1 MVRDYFAYPYSTK
14 NSTFR
19 IYRELIDSAFRGFED
34 SENLKVN
41 ETATITMRKNGKIY
55 QIKINDITS
64 DMESKD
70 EVISIEI
77 NKEQPSKP
85 SDKDKHPYFPE

>member
-1 MVRDYFAYPYSTK
+1 MVRNYFAYPY
-14 NSTFR
+14 NSNNNP
-19 IYRELIDSAFRGFED
+19 INVYRELIESAFRGFED
-34 SENLKVN
+34 SDNLKVN

-55 QIKINDITS
+55 QIKIKDITS

-85 SDKDKHPYFPE
+85 SDEDKHPYYPE